1 MTKWDTAKIQHLE
14 DAIVKNENDIQKYHN
29 DSVVEM
35 QADWNQS
42 DEAAKDYIKNRTHYK
57 EKIYNVL
64 WDNAEATKEPYYFDG
79 EIDGWEL
86 IS

>member
-1 MTKWDTAKIQHLE
+1 
-14 DAIVKNENDIQKYHN
+14 
-29 DSVVEM
+29 M